1 MGAERGANG
10 AESARESA
18 VCESFLNPT
27 EIGSPLSPGSGGVL
41 TVRNLGSAILL
52 VSVLLVTNSF
62 AAPHVVRASA
72 VPEPGIL
79 VALGGGL
86 VGLATVI
93 RRRLG
98 R

>member
-1 MGAERGANG
+1 MRNVGF
-10 AESARESA
+10 A
-18 VCESFLNPT
+18 VLVFSVF
-27 EIGSPLSPGSGGVL
+27 IL
-41 TVRNLGSAILL
+41 TLA
-52 VSVLLVTNSF
+52 TDSF
-62 AAPHVVRASA
+62 AAPHVMRAAA
-72 VPEPGIL
+72 VPEPGVL

>member
-1 MGAERGANG
+1 M
-10 AESARESA
+10 
-18 VCESFLNPT
+18 LM
-27 EIGSPLSPGSGGVL
+27 
-41 TVRNLGSAILL
+41 LG
-52 VSVLLVTNSF
+52 LLVTNSF

-72 VPEPGIL
+72 VPEPGVL

-86 VGLATVI
+86 VGLATVV

>member
-1 MGAERGANG
+1 MGE
-10 AESARESA
+10 
-18 VCESFLNPT
+18 T
-27 EIGSPLSPGSGGVL
+27 
-41 TVRNLGSAILL
+41 TVRNVGSAVLAVSIL
-52 VSVLLVTNSF
+52 VLALAANSF
-62 AAPHVVRASA
+62 AAPHVMRASA

-93 RRRLG
+93 RRRFS